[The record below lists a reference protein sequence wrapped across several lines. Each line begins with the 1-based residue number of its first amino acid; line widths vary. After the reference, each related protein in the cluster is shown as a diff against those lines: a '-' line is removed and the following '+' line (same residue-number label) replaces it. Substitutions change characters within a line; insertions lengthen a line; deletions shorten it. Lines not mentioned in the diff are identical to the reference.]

1 MSIALQKTLSLILLI
16 VLGLILKRKFTQPE
30 QQKGLKM
37 IILDIALPAMIFVAL
52 LKIEINP
59 DLLILPILALLFNIL
74 FLVISKYALPVLG
87 IEQGTASMRTL
98 LLLLPSLAP
107 GLTCFPF
114 VVSYL
119 GEDVLAWAALA
130 DIGNKFF
137 VLVLAYLLAISWYYK
152 HHQLKK
158 ASTKDRVKQLL
169 LAMLKE
175 PINLVMIS
183 AIILL
188 SFGINMEALPV
199 FISEAILMMKDMMT
213 PLVLLFIGI
222 AVVFKWDQLRML
234 AGMLL
239 FRAGV
244 TFTISGIFVAMVPMP
259 IEAILLA
266 VVFPQSAVSF
276 WPFAHMSAIRSMELG
291 DESKKTKPTFDLEL
305 GVNLLALSM
314 PFSTLLILGIF
325 SSGTYFTNP
334 YHIFL
339 FGGIMLILSF
349 LPKISKWISTLA
361 MEEELGSLSEQKLN
375 KNNSI
380 E

>member
-1 MSIALQKTLSLILLI
+1 MSIALQKTFSLILLI
-16 VLGLILKRKFTQPE
+16 VLGLVLKRKFTQPE
-30 QQKGLKM
+30 QHKGLKM
-37 IILDIALPAMIFVAL
+37 IILDVALPAMIFVAL
-52 LKIEINP
+52 LKIEVNP
-59 DLLILPILALLFNIL
+59 DLLILPVLALLFNIL
-74 FLVISKYALPVLG
+74 FLLISKYALPVLG

-188 SFGINMEALPV
+188 SFGINMESLPV
-199 FISEAILMMKDMMT
+199 FMSEAILMMKDMMT

-239 FRAGV
+239 FRAGI
-244 TFTISGIFVAMVPMP
+244 TFVISGIFVALVPMP
-259 IEAILLA
+259 IEAVLLA

-276 WPFAHMSAIRSMELG
+276 WPFAHMSAIRSMELS
-291 DESKKTKPTFDLEL
+291 DESKKVKPTFDLEL

-361 MEEELGSLSEQKLN
+361 MEEELGSLSQQKLN